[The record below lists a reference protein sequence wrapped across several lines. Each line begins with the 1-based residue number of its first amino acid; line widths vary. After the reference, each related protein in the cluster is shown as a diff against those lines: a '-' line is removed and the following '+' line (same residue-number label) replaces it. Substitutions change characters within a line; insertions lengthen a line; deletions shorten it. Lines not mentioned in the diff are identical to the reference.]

1 MRFTYNTLIAI
12 YQIGIWIY
20 SFFDN
25 KANDIIKGQRDL
37 IKKIKKEIKDQNN
50 IVHFHASSLGEF
62 EQGKSV
68 IKEYKKKYPNHKIL
82 ITFYSPSGYN
92 IIKNSP
98 IADWVFYLPHD
109 TKKNAIFFSEF
120 IKPIKVIFIKYEF
133 WFNYIIEYNK
143 QNIPIY
149 FISATFRK
157 NQYFFKWY
165 GKWFAKQLRKVNQFY
180 VQSTTTIE
188 LLKSIKITQ
197 VTVCGD
203 SRFDTVIEKSNQD
216 YKNEIIEK
224 FCNKKKVLVAGST
237 WEKDEEI
244 LNNICELLNYKLII
258 APHEMNS
265 ISELKKLPNSILL
278 SESSISNISTKNILI
293 IDQIGIL
300 SKIYKYANI
309 TYVGGGFGK
318 GIHNTLEAAVYNKG
332 VIIGPNYHKFEE
344 AKEMISLGIIKSIST
359 NKELITSI
367 QYFEKQNIEE
377 KTTPY
382 FKSKSGAAIKIC
394 NSI

>member
-12 YQIGIWIY
+12 YQIGIWVY

-37 IKKIKKEIKDQNN
+37 IKKIKKETKDQNN
-50 IVHFHASSLGEF
+50 IVHFHAASLGEF

-109 TKKNAIFFSEF
+109 TKKNAIFFSKV

-149 FISATFRK
+149 FISTKFRK

-197 VTVCGD
+197 ATICGD
-203 SRFDTVIEKSNQD
+203 SRFDTVIENSNQV

-237 WEKDEEI
+237 WRKDEEI
-244 LNNICELLNYKLII
+244 LNNIYELLNYKLII

-278 SESSISNISTKNILI
+278 SESSSSNISTKNILI

-367 QYFEKQNIEE
+367 QYFEKQDIEE

>member
-12 YQIGIWIY
+12 YQIGIWVY

-37 IKKIKKEIKDQNN
+37 IKKIKKETKDHHN

-82 ITFYSPSGYN
+82 LTFYSPSGYN

-109 TKKNAIFFSEF
+109 TKKNAIFFSEV

-149 FISATFRK
+149 FISTTFRK

-180 VQSTTTIE
+180 VQNTTTIE

-197 VTVCGD
+197 TTVCGD
-203 SRFDTVIEKSNQD
+203 SRFDTVIENSNQK
-216 YKNEIIEK
+216 YENEIIEK

-237 WEKDEEI
+237 WKKDEEI

-278 SESSISNISTKNILI
+278 SESSSSNISTKNILI

-367 QYFEKQNIEE
+367 QYFEKQDIEE

>member
-12 YQIGIWIY
+12 YQIGIWVY

-109 TKKNAIFFSEF
+109 TKKNAIFFSEV

-149 FISATFRK
+149 FISTTFRK
-157 NQYFFKWY
+157 NQYFFNWY

-197 VTVCGD
+197 ATVCGD
-203 SRFDTVIEKSNQD
+203 SRFDTVIENSNQE

-224 FCNKKKVLVAGST
+224 FCNKKKILVAGST
-237 WEKDEEI
+237 WRKDEEI
-244 LNNICELLNYKLII
+244 LNNIYELLNYKLII

>member
-12 YQIGIWIY
+12 YQIGIWVY

-37 IKKIKKEIKDQNN
+37 IKKIKKETKNQNN

-82 ITFYSPSGYN
+82 LTFYSPSGYN

-109 TKKNAIFFSEF
+109 TKKNAIFFSEV

-149 FISATFRK
+149 FISTTFRK
-157 NQYFFKWY
+157 NQYFFNWY

-197 VTVCGD
+197 ATVCGD
-203 SRFDTVIEKSNQD
+203 SRFDTVIENSNQV
-216 YKNEIIEK
+216 YKNKIIEK
-224 FCNKKKVLVAGST
+224 FCNKKKILVAGST
-237 WEKDEEI
+237 WRKDEEI
-244 LNNICELLNYKLII
+244 LNNIYELLNYKLII

-278 SESSISNISTKNILI
+278 SESSSSNISTKNILI

-367 QYFEKQNIEE
+367 QYFEKQDIEE
-377 KTTPY
+377 KTTHY

>member
-12 YQIGIWIY
+12 YQIGIWVY

-82 ITFYSPSGYN
+82 LTFYSPSGYN

-109 TKKNAIFFSEF
+109 TKKNAIFFSEV

-149 FISATFRK
+149 FISTTFRK

-165 GKWFAKQLRKVNQFY
+165 GKWFTKQLRKVNQFY

-197 VTVCGD
+197 ATVCGD
-203 SRFDTVIEKSNQD
+203 SRFDTVIENSNQE

-278 SESSISNISTKNILI
+278 SESSNSNISKKNILI

-367 QYFEKQNIEE
+367 QYFEKQDIEE

>member
-12 YQIGIWIY
+12 YQIGIWVY

-37 IKKIKKEIKDQNN
+37 IKKIKKETKDHNN

-82 ITFYSPSGYN
+82 LTFYSPSGYN

-109 TKKNAIFFSEF
+109 TKKNAIFFSEV

-149 FISATFRK
+149 FISTTFRK

-197 VTVCGD
+197 ATVCGD
-203 SRFDTVIEKSNQD
+203 SRFDTVIENSNQE

-278 SESSISNISTKNILI
+278 SESSSSNISTKNILI

-367 QYFEKQNIEE
+367 QYFEKQDIEE

>member
-12 YQIGIWIY
+12 YQIGIWVY

-37 IKKIKKEIKDQNN
+37 IKKIKKETKNQNN

-82 ITFYSPSGYN
+82 LTFYSPSGYN

-109 TKKNAIFFSEF
+109 TKKNAIFFSEV

-197 VTVCGD
+197 ATICGD
-203 SRFDTVIEKSNQD
+203 SRFDTVIENSNQV

-237 WEKDEEI
+237 WRKDEEI
-244 LNNICELLNYKLII
+244 LNNIYELLNYKLII

-278 SESSISNISTKNILI
+278 SESSSSNISTKNILI

>member
-12 YQIGIWIY
+12 YQIGIWVY

-37 IKKIKKEIKDQNN
+37 IKKIKKETKNQNN

-82 ITFYSPSGYN
+82 LTFYSPSGYN

-109 TKKNAIFFSEF
+109 TKKNAIFFSEV

-149 FISATFRK
+149 FISTTFRK

-278 SESSISNISTKNILI
+278 SESSSSNISTKNILI

>member
-12 YQIGIWIY
+12 YQIGIWVY

-37 IKKIKKEIKDQNN
+37 IKKIKKETKNQNN

-82 ITFYSPSGYN
+82 LTFYSPSGYN

-109 TKKNAIFFSEF
+109 TKKNAIFFSEV

-278 SESSISNISTKNILI
+278 SESSSSNISTKNILI

-367 QYFEKQNIEE
+367 QYFEKQDIEE

>member
-1 MRFTYNTLIAI
+1 MRFTYNTLITI
-12 YQIGIWIY
+12 YQIGIWVY

-37 IKKIKKEIKDQNN
+37 IKKIKKETKNQNN

-82 ITFYSPSGYN
+82 LTFYSPSGYN

-109 TKKNAIFFSEF
+109 TKKNAIFFSEV

-149 FISATFRK
+149 FISTTFRK

-165 GKWFAKQLRKVNQFY
+165 GKWFTKQLRKVNQFY

-197 VTVCGD
+197 ATICGD
-203 SRFDTVIEKSNQD
+203 SRFDTVIENSNQE

-237 WEKDEEI
+237 WRKDEEI
-244 LNNICELLNYKLII
+244 LNNIYELLNYKLII

-278 SESSISNISTKNILI
+278 SESSSSNISTKNILI

-367 QYFEKQNIEE
+367 QYFEKQDIEE

>member
-12 YQIGIWIY
+12 YQIGIWVY

-37 IKKIKKEIKDQNN
+37 IKKIKKETKDHHN

-82 ITFYSPSGYN
+82 LTFYSPSGYN

-109 TKKNAIFFSEF
+109 TKKNAIFFSEV

-149 FISATFRK
+149 FISTTFRK

-180 VQSTTTIE
+180 VQNTTTIE

-197 VTVCGD
+197 TTVCGD
-203 SRFDTVIEKSNQD
+203 SRFDTVIENSNQK
-216 YKNEIIEK
+216 YENEIIEK

-237 WEKDEEI
+237 WKKDEDI

-278 SESSISNISTKNILI
+278 SESSSSNISTKNILI

-367 QYFEKQNIEE
+367 QYFEKQDIEE

>member
-12 YQIGIWIY
+12 YQIGIWVY

-37 IKKIKKEIKDQNN
+37 IKKIKKETKDQNN
-50 IVHFHASSLGEF
+50 IVHFHAASLGEF

-109 TKKNAIFFSEF
+109 TKKNAIFFSKV

-149 FISATFRK
+149 FISTTFRK

-197 VTVCGD
+197 ATICGD
-203 SRFDTVIEKSNQD
+203 SRFDTVIENSNQV

-237 WEKDEEI
+237 WRKDEEI
-244 LNNICELLNYKLII
+244 LNNIYELLNYKLII

-278 SESSISNISTKNILI
+278 SESSSSNISTKNILI

>member
-216 YKNEIIEK
+216 YKNKIIEK

>member
-12 YQIGIWIY
+12 YQIGIWVY

-37 IKKIKKEIKDQNN
+37 IKKIKKETKDHHN

-82 ITFYSPSGYN
+82 LTFYSPSGYN

-109 TKKNAIFFSEF
+109 TKKNAIFFSEV

-149 FISATFRK
+149 FISTTFRK

-180 VQSTTTIE
+180 VQNTTTIE

-197 VTVCGD
+197 TTVCGD
-203 SRFDTVIEKSNQD
+203 SRFDTVIENSNQE

-237 WEKDEEI
+237 WKKDEEI

-278 SESSISNISTKNILI
+278 SESSSSNISTKNILI

-367 QYFEKQNIEE
+367 QYFEKQDIEE

>member
-25 KANDIIKGQRDL
+25 KANDIIKGQKDL
-37 IKKIKKEIKDQNN
+37 IKKIKKETKNQNN

-82 ITFYSPSGYN
+82 LTFYSPSGYN

-109 TKKNAIFFSEF
+109 TKKNAIFFSEV

>member
-12 YQIGIWIY
+12 YQIGIWVY

-37 IKKIKKEIKDQNN
+37 IKKIKKETKDHHN

-82 ITFYSPSGYN
+82 LTFYSPSGYN

-109 TKKNAIFFSEF
+109 TKKNAIFFSEV
-120 IKPIKVIFIKYEF
+120 IKPKKVIFIKYEF

-149 FISATFRK
+149 FISTTFRK

-197 VTVCGD
+197 ATVCGD
-203 SRFDTVIEKSNQD
+203 SRFDTVIENSNQE

-237 WEKDEEI
+237 WRKDEEI
-244 LNNICELLNYKLII
+244 LNNIYELLNYKLII

-278 SESSISNISTKNILI
+278 SESSNSNISTKNILI

-367 QYFEKQNIEE
+367 QYFEKQDIEE

>member
-12 YQIGIWIY
+12 YQIGIWVY

>member
-12 YQIGIWIY
+12 YQIGIWVY

-37 IKKIKKEIKDQNN
+37 IKKIKKETKNQNN

-82 ITFYSPSGYN
+82 LTFYSPSGYN

-278 SESSISNISTKNILI
+278 SESSSSNISTKNILI

-367 QYFEKQNIEE
+367 QYFEKQDIEE

>member
-12 YQIGIWIY
+12 YQIGIWVY

-37 IKKIKKEIKDQNN
+37 IKKIKKETKDQNN
-50 IVHFHASSLGEF
+50 IVHFHAASLGEF

-82 ITFYSPSGYN
+82 LTFYSPSGYN

-109 TKKNAIFFSEF
+109 TKKNAIFFSEV

-149 FISATFRK
+149 FISTTFRK

-180 VQSTTTIE
+180 VQNTTTIE

-197 VTVCGD
+197 TTVCGD
-203 SRFDTVIEKSNQD
+203 SRFDTVIENSNQE

-237 WEKDEEI
+237 WKKDEDI

-278 SESSISNISTKNILI
+278 SESSSSNISTKNILI

-367 QYFEKQNIEE
+367 QYFEKQDIEE

>member
-12 YQIGIWIY
+12 YQIGIWVY

-37 IKKIKKEIKDQNN
+37 IKKIKKETKNQNN

-82 ITFYSPSGYN
+82 LTFYSPSGYN
-92 IIKNSP
+92 IIKNSS

-109 TKKNAIFFSEF
+109 TKKNAIFFSKV

-133 WFNYIIEYNK
+133 WFNYIIEFNK

-149 FISATFRK
+149 FISTTFRK

-180 VQSTTTIE
+180 VQNTTTIE

-197 VTVCGD
+197 ATLCGD
-203 SRFDTVIEKSNQD
+203 SRFDTVIENSNQK

-237 WEKDEEI
+237 CKKDEEI

-265 ISELKKLPNSILL
+265 ISELKKIPNSILL
-278 SESSISNISTKNILI
+278 SQSSSSNISTKNILI
-293 IDQIGIL
+293 IDKVGIL

-344 AKEMISLGIIKSIST
+344 AKEMISLGITKSIST

-367 QYFEKQNIEE
+367 QYFEKQDIEE

-394 NSI
+394 NNI

>member
-12 YQIGIWIY
+12 YQIGIWVY

-37 IKKIKKEIKDQNN
+37 IKKIKKETKDHHN

-82 ITFYSPSGYN
+82 LTFYSPSGYN

-109 TKKNAIFFSEF
+109 TKKNAIFFSEV

-149 FISATFRK
+149 FISTTFRK

-367 QYFEKQNIEE
+367 QYFEKQDIEE

>member
-12 YQIGIWIY
+12 YQIGIWVY

-37 IKKIKKEIKDQNN
+37 IKKIKKETKDQNN
-50 IVHFHASSLGEF
+50 IVHFHAASLGEF

-109 TKKNAIFFSEF
+109 TKKNAIFFSKV

-149 FISATFRK
+149 FISTTFRK

-165 GKWFAKQLRKVNQFY
+165 GKWFTKQLRKVNQFY

-197 VTVCGD
+197 ATICGD
-203 SRFDTVIEKSNQD
+203 SRFDTVIENSNQV

-237 WEKDEEI
+237 WRKDEEI
-244 LNNICELLNYKLII
+244 LNNIYELLNYKLII

-278 SESSISNISTKNILI
+278 SESSNSNISTKNILI

-367 QYFEKQNIEE
+367 QYFEKQDIEE

>member
-109 TKKNAIFFSEF
+109 TKKNAIFFSEV

-278 SESSISNISTKNILI
+278 SESSSSNISTKNILI

-367 QYFEKQNIEE
+367 QYFEKQDIEE